1 VTQALIDICRAAGGR
16 TLALFTS
23 HSALRSSYESI
34 RGELNGEDIL
44 VLAQGVDGSPRQLIR
59 SLKEDSHTVLLG
71 TSSFWEGVDIAGDSL
86 SVLVIARLPFS
97 VPTDPV
103 FVSRSELFTDPFN
116 EYAVPQA
123 ALKFKQGFGRL
134 IRSKSD
140 RGVVVILDSRV
151 KTKKYG
157 GRFLL
162 SLPQCTV
169 KSGHAGRLPEEI
181 KAWLD
186 RG

>member
-1 VTQALIDICRAAGGR
+1 VTQALIDICRAAEGR

-23 HSALRSSYESI
+23 HSALRSSYEAI

-59 SLKEDSHTVLLG
+59 SLKEDSRTVLLG

-86 SVLVIARLPFS
+86 SVLVIAKLPFS

-103 FVSRSELFTDPFN
+103 FVSRSELFNDQFN

-140 RGVVVILDSRV
+140 RGVVVILDSRIRS
-151 KTKKYG
+151 KKYG
-157 GRFLL
+157 DVFLS
-162 SLPQCTV
+162 SLPLCTF
-169 KSGHAGRLPEEI
+169 KAGHAGRLPEEI
-181 KAWLD
+181 TAWLD